1 MGHWIKPL
9 TPSFLL
15 KIIHT
20 CRLTDRQTD
29 RQTKQLTL
37 SVNGAPI
44 YVTNYVTLRFVPMFL
59 NTRFLFEYDVIF
71 IDSS

>member
-37 SVNGAPI
+37 SVNGAPT
-44 YVTNYVTLRFVPMFL
+44 YVTNLCNSAFCTYVFK
-59 NTRFLFEYDVIF
+59 Y
-71 IDSS
+71 

>member
-29 RQTKQLTL
+29 RQTNKAADTK
-37 SVNGAPI
+37 
-44 YVTNYVTLRFVPMFL
+44 R
-59 NTRFLFEYDVIF
+59 
-71 IDSS
+71 